1 MEFRLEDVSPE
12 EIERRIR
19 VVEPLTDAVRDLV
32 DAVIRTEVGDAT
44 LDDARRQVEEIVARL
59 RTAEKP
65 GGFGVPFT
73 RDLVGMP
80 WGNAATGVR
89 NALAPPLNPVTSAGV
104 STAEVTLGAA
114 YEGPGGH
121 VHGGVLALLLD
132 QLVGECASSGT
143 SMPHFTGTLTV
154 RYLRPTKL
162 GPVSLHAEVTG
173 TQNRK
178 CFVSGTVRDGEGVT
192 AEADAIMIRP
202 KSFPGRDEVAAAVDE
217 SATWG

>member
-1 MEFRLEDVSPE
+1 MDFRFEDIGPAEVK
-12 EIERRIR
+12 RRISA
-19 VVEPLTDAVRDLV
+19 VEPLTESVRDLV
-32 DAVIRTEVGDAT
+32 DAVIRTEVDDTA
-44 LDDARRQVEEIVARL
+44 LDDARRQIDDIVARL
-59 RTAEKP
+59 RTEEKP

-89 NALAPPLNPVTSAGV
+89 NAIAPPLRPVTHAGV

-154 RYLRPTKL
+154 RYVRPTKL
-162 GPVSLHAEVTG
+162 GQVSLRAEVTG
-173 TQNRK
+173 TQDRK
-178 CFVSGTVRDGEGVT
+178 AFVSGEIHDSEGVT
-192 AEADAIMIRP
+192 AEVEAIMIRP
-202 KSFPGRDEVAAAVDE
+202 KEFAGRDEVMAAIAE
-217 SATWG
+217 ATARD